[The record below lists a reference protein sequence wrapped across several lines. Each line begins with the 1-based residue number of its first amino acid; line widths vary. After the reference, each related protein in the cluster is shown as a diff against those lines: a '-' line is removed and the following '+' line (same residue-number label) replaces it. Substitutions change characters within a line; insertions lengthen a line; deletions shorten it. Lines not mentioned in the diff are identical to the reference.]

1 MQASTDPASKPAPPK
16 SKLKVGVD
24 VPWVTSWSAEA
35 SAGIGPCASV
45 NGRLALLQDDNA
57 GAGRPLYSQN
67 HLRRQRESV
76 RAMLCPMCG
85 GPTPPDDRWSQT
97 GKRRAAG
104 VLRAR
109 GLASL
114 LHPAI
119 EDARIV
125 LDAGSV
131 SPGHRA
137 CMERALLHCPHLQAE
152 EDRELK
158 AFPQQWTVT
167 PLYVEA
173 VPDAT
178 PQHYL
183 AHQSLKPSPLP
194 AIAFLQLCGVTQ
206 DCDHLWKRTL

>member
-1 MQASTDPASKPAPPK
+1 MRASIVPMPAPPK

-24 VPWVTSWSAEA
+24 VPWVTSWTAEA
-35 SAGIGPCASV
+35 QAGVGPCASV
-45 NGRLALLQDDNA
+45 NGQLALLQEDRPA
-57 GAGRPLYSQN
+57 IGRPLYSQN

-76 RAMLCPMCG
+76 RSMLCPMCG
-85 GPTPPDDRWSQT
+85 KPTPSDDRWSQT

-109 GLASL
+109 GLGRL

-119 EDARIV
+119 EDARIIF
-125 LDAGSV
+125 DAGSV
-131 SPGHRA
+131 APGHRM

-152 EDRELK
+152 DDRELK

-173 VPDAT
+173 IPKAV

-183 AHQSLKPSPLP
+183 ATQGSRPSSLP
-194 AIAFLQLCGVTQ
+194 AIAFLQLCGILETS
-206 DCDHLWKRTL
+206 DPAWRLGL